1 MEDEFIP
8 GRDEDRAD
16 LAAALVGFAL
26 GLKTHQILTFERGS
40 PVHARARHIAMY
52 IAHAGL
58 GMSLSRVAIA
68 FGRDRST
75 VARAC
80 RLVEDSRDDPDFDT
94 WIDQLC
100 LGLRSVALL
109 APGEAVA

>member
-40 PVHARARHIAMY
+40 PVHARARHIAM
-52 IAHAGL
+52 
-58 GMSLSRVAIA
+58 
-68 FGRDRST
+68 
-75 VARAC
+75 
-80 RLVEDSRDDPDFDT
+80 
-94 WIDQLC
+94 
-100 LGLRSVALL
+100 
-109 APGEAVA
+109 